1 MQNHRPDLLRD
12 RRLELGLPPTPPPLR
27 PARGLVLLGSGI
39 GLVLVLVV
47 AAFQWLA
54 QAREQSL
61 QAQVDR
67 MATVEQRARRLNTKL
82 KTVTARSNALDK
94 DTRQIVSQLV
104 AVRSGSAFLEQ
115 LRRVTP
121 QGVQL
126 RSVSVD
132 ASGTTLTL
140 EGVAQS
146 PEAFERVNAF
156 GLNLEDLP
164 AIPAGGAVVQ
174 RATADETGLLQF
186 TVKVTLDVGV
196 GVSKSVACSRI
207 GRTCCN
213 SCSPRP
219 RSTRASQ
226 RSF

>member
-1 MQNHRPDLLRD
+1 MENHRPDLLRD

-47 AAFQWLA
+47 ASFQWLA
-54 QAREQSL
+54 QVRERTL
-61 QAQVDR
+61 EGQVDR
-67 MATVEQRARRLNTKL
+67 MAMVEQRARRLNSKL
-82 KTVTARSNALDK
+82 TSVTARSKGLDK

-132 ASGTTLTL
+132 VSGTTLML

-164 AIPAGGAVVQ
+164 AVPAGGAVVQ
-174 RATADETGLLQF
+174 RATTDETGLLQF
-186 TVKVTLDVGV
+186 TLKVSLDLE
-196 GVSKSVACSRI
+196 VAPTAEQLKDLGADGLAR
-207 GRTCCN
+207 RYQLLK
-213 SCSPRP
+213 
-219 RSTRASQ
+219 Q
-226 RSF
+226 RGMPL

>member
-1 MQNHRPDLLRD
+1 MENHRPDLLRD

-47 AAFQWLA
+47 ASFQWLA
-54 QAREQSL
+54 QVRERTL
-61 QAQVDR
+61 QGQVDR
-67 MATVEQRARRLNTKL
+67 MATFEQRARRLNSKL
-82 KTVTARSNALDK
+82 KSVTARSNALDK

-132 ASGTTLTL
+132 ASGTSLTL
-140 EGVAQS
+140 EGLAQS
-146 PEAFERVNAF
+146 PEAFERLNAF

-164 AIPAGGAVVQ
+164 AVPAGGALVQ
-174 RATADETGLLQF
+174 RAKADETGLLQF
-186 TVKVTLDVGV
+186 TVKVSLDLE
-196 GVSKSVACSRI
+196 VAPTAEQLTDLGADGLAR
-207 GRTCCN
+207 RYQLLK
-213 SCSPRP
+213 
-219 RSTRASQ
+219 Q
-226 RSF
+226 RGMPL

>member
-1 MQNHRPDLLRD
+1 
-12 RRLELGLPPTPPPLR
+12 
-27 PARGLVLLGSGI
+27 VLLGSGI

-47 AAFQWLA
+47 ASFQWLA
-54 QAREQSL
+54 QVRERTL
-61 QAQVDR
+61 QGQVDR
-67 MATVEQRARRLNTKL
+67 MATVEQRARRLNSKL
-82 KTVTARSNALDK
+82 NSVTARSNALDK

-132 ASGTTLTL
+132 ASGTSLTL

-146 PEAFERVNAF
+146 LEAFERLNAF

-164 AIPAGGAVVQ
+164 SVPAGGAVVQ

-186 TVKVTLDVGV
+186 TVKVSLDLE
-196 GVSKSVACSRI
+196 VAPTAEQLTDLGADGLAR
-207 GRTCCN
+207 RYQLLK
-213 SCSPRP
+213 
-219 RSTRASQ
+219 Q
-226 RSF
+226 RGMPL

>member
-1 MQNHRPDLLRD
+1 MENHRPDLLRD

-47 AAFQWLA
+47 ASFQWLA
-54 QAREQSL
+54 QVRERTL
-61 QAQVDR
+61 QGQVDR
-67 MATVEQRARRLNTKL
+67 MAMVEQRARRLNSKL
-82 KTVTARSNALDK
+82 KSVTARSNALDK

-164 AIPAGGAVVQ
+164 AVPAGGALVQ
-174 RATADETGLLQF
+174 RAKADETGLLQF
-186 TVKVTLDVGV
+186 TVKVSLDLE
-196 GVSKSVACSRI
+196 VAPTAEQLTDLGADGLAR
-207 GRTCCN
+207 RYQLLK
-213 SCSPRP
+213 
-219 RSTRASQ
+219 Q
-226 RSF
+226 RGMPL

>member
-1 MQNHRPDLLRD
+1 MENHRPDLLRD

-47 AAFQWLA
+47 ASFQWLA
-54 QAREQSL
+54 QVRERTL
-61 QAQVDR
+61 QGQVDR
-67 MATVEQRARRLNTKL
+67 MATVEQRARRLNSKL
-82 KTVTARSNALDK
+82 KSVTARSNALDK

-132 ASGTTLTL
+132 ASGTILTL

-146 PEAFERVNAF
+146 PEAFERVNVLC
-156 GLNLEDLP
+156 LNVEDLS
-164 AIPAGGAVVQ
+164 AVPAGGAVVQ

-186 TVKVTLDVGV
+186 TVKVSLDLE
-196 GVSKSVACSRI
+196 VAPTAEQLTDLGADGLAR
-207 GRTCCN
+207 RYQLLK
-213 SCSPRP
+213 
-219 RSTRASQ
+219 Q
-226 RSF
+226 RGMPL

>member
-1 MQNHRPDLLRD
+1 MENHRPDLLRD
-12 RRLELGLPPTPPPLR
+12 RRLELGLPPTPPHLR

-47 AAFQWLA
+47 ASFQWLA
-54 QAREQSL
+54 QVRERTL
-61 QAQVDR
+61 QGQVDR
-67 MATVEQRARRLNTKL
+67 MATVEQRARRLNSKL
-82 KTVTARSNALDK
+82 KSVTARSNALDT
-94 DTRQIVSQLV
+94 DTRENVSQLV

-132 ASGTTLTL
+132 ASGTSLTL

-146 PEAFERVNAF
+146 PEAFERLNAF

-164 AIPAGGAVVQ
+164 AVPAGGAVVQ

-186 TVKVTLDVGV
+186 TVKVSLDLE
-196 GVSKSVACSRI
+196 VAPTAEQLTDLGADGLAR
-207 GRTCCN
+207 RYQLLK
-213 SCSPRP
+213 
-219 RSTRASQ
+219 Q
-226 RSF
+226 RGMPL

>member
-1 MQNHRPDLLRD
+1 MENHRPDLLRD

-47 AAFQWLA
+47 ASFQWLA
-54 QAREQSL
+54 QVRERTL
-61 QAQVDR
+61 QGQVDR
-67 MATVEQRARRLNTKL
+67 LAMVEQRARRLNSKL
-82 KTVTARSNALDK
+82 KSVTARSNALDK

-132 ASGTTLTL
+132 ASGTSLTL

-146 PEAFERVNAF
+146 PEAFERLNAF

-164 AIPAGGAVVQ
+164 AVPAGGAVVQ

-186 TVKVTLDVGV
+186 TVKVSLDLE
-196 GVSKSVACSRI
+196 VAPTPEHLTDLGADGLAR
-207 GRTCCN
+207 RYQLLK
-213 SCSPRP
+213 
-219 RSTRASQ
+219 Q
-226 RSF
+226 RGMPL

>member
-1 MQNHRPDLLRD
+1 MENHRPDLLRD
-12 RRLELGLPPTPPPLR
+12 RRLELGLPPMPPPLR

-47 AAFQWLA
+47 ASFQWLA
-54 QAREQSL
+54 QVRERTL
-61 QAQVDR
+61 QGQVDR
-67 MATVEQRARRLNTKL
+67 MATVEQRARRLNSKL
-82 KTVTARSNALDK
+82 KSVTARSNALDK

-164 AIPAGGAVVQ
+164 AIPVGGAVVQ

-186 TVKVTLDVGV
+186 TLKVSLDLGV
-196 GVSKSVACSRI
+196 A
-207 GRTCCN
+207 
-213 SCSPRP
+213 
-219 RSTRASQ
+219 STAEQLTDLGADGLARRYQLLKQ
-226 RSF
+226 RGMPL

>member
-1 MQNHRPDLLRD
+1 M
-12 RRLELGLPPTPPPLR
+12 
-27 PARGLVLLGSGI
+27 
-39 GLVLVLVV
+39 LVV
-47 AAFQWLA
+47 ASFQWLA
-54 QAREQSL
+54 QVRERTL
-61 QAQVDR
+61 QGQVDR
-67 MATVEQRARRLNTKL
+67 MAKVEQKARRLNSKL
-82 KTVTARSNALDK
+82 KSVTARSNALDK

-132 ASGTTLTL
+132 ASGTSLTL

-146 PEAFERVNAF
+146 PEAFERLNAF

-164 AIPAGGAVVQ
+164 AVPAGGAVVQ

-186 TVKVTLDVGV
+186 TVKVSLDLE
-196 GVSKSVACSRI
+196 VAPTAEQLTDLGADGLAR
-207 GRTCCN
+207 RYQLLK
-213 SCSPRP
+213 
-219 RSTRASQ
+219 Q
-226 RSF
+226 RGMPL

>member
-1 MQNHRPDLLRD
+1 MENHRPDLLRD

-47 AAFQWLA
+47 ASFQWLA
-54 QAREQSL
+54 QVRERTL
-61 QAQVDR
+61 EGQVDR
-67 MATVEQRARRLNTKL
+67 MAMVEQRARRLNSKL
-82 KTVTARSNALDK
+82 TSVTARSKGLDK

-132 ASGTTLTL
+132 VSGTTLML

-164 AIPAGGAVVQ
+164 AVPAGGAVVQ

-186 TVKVTLDVGV
+186 TVKVSLDLE
-196 GVSKSVACSRI
+196 VA
-207 GRTCCN
+207 
-213 SCSPRP
+213 
-219 RSTRASQ
+219 STAEQLMDLGADGLARRYQLLKQ
-226 RSF
+226 RGMPL

>member
-1 MQNHRPDLLRD
+1 MENHRPDLLRD

-47 AAFQWLA
+47 ASFQWLA
-54 QAREQSL
+54 QVRERTL
-61 QAQVDR
+61 QGQVDR
-67 MATVEQRARRLNTKL
+67 MAKVEQKARRLNSKL
-82 KTVTARSNALDK
+82 KSVTARSNALDK

-132 ASGTTLTL
+132 ASGTSLTL

-146 PEAFERVNAF
+146 PEAFERLNAF
-156 GLNLEDLP
+156 GLNLEDVP
-164 AIPAGGAVVQ
+164 AVPAGGAVVQ

-186 TVKVTLDVGV
+186 TVKVSLDLE
-196 GVSKSVACSRI
+196 VAPTAEQLTDLGADGLAR
-207 GRTCCN
+207 RYQLLK
-213 SCSPRP
+213 
-219 RSTRASQ
+219 Q
-226 RSF
+226 RGMPL

>member
-1 MQNHRPDLLRD
+1 M
-12 RRLELGLPPTPPPLR
+12 
-27 PARGLVLLGSGI
+27 
-39 GLVLVLVV
+39 LVV

-61 QAQVDR
+61 QAHVDR
-67 MATVEQRARRLNTKL
+67 MATVEQRARLLNTKL

-94 DTRQIVSQLV
+94 DTRQIVTQLV

-132 ASGTTLTL
+132 ASGTTLTM

-146 PEAFERVNAF
+146 PEAFERLNAF

-164 AIPAGGAVVQ
+164 AVSAGGAVVQ
-174 RATADETGLLQF
+174 RATADEMGLLQF
-186 TVKVTLDVGV
+186 SLKVTLDLGV
-196 GVSKSVACSRI
+196 VPTAEQLIDLGADGLARRYQLLKQQ
-207 GRTCCN
+207 GM
-213 SCSPRP
+213 PL
-219 RSTRASQ
+219 
-226 RSF
+226 

>member
-1 MQNHRPDLLRD
+1 MQNERPDLLRD

-27 PARGLVLLGSGI
+27 QARGLVLLGSGV
-39 GLVLVLVV
+39 GLVLVVLI

-54 QAREQSL
+54 QAREQTL
-61 QAQVDR
+61 QGQVDR
-67 MATVEQRARRLNTKL
+67 MAMVEQRVRRLDTKL
-82 KTVTARSNALDK
+82 KSVTARSNALDK

-146 PEAFERVNAF
+146 PEAFERLNAF

-164 AIPAGGAVVQ
+164 AVPAGGAVVQ

-186 TVKVTLDVGV
+186 TLKVSLDLE
-196 GVSKSVACSRI
+196 VAPTAEQLTDLGADGLARRYQLLKQQ
-207 GRTCCN
+207 GM
-213 SCSPRP
+213 PL
-219 RSTRASQ
+219 
-226 RSF
+226 

>member
-1 MQNHRPDLLRD
+1 MENHRPDLLRD

-27 PARGLVLLGSGI
+27 PARELVLLGSGI

-47 AAFQWLA
+47 ASFQWLA
-54 QAREQSL
+54 QVRERTL
-61 QAQVDR
+61 QGQVDR
-67 MATVEQRARRLNTKL
+67 MATVEQRARRLNSKL
-82 KTVTARSNALDK
+82 TSVTARSKGLDK

-132 ASGTTLTL
+132 ASGTSLTL

-146 PEAFERVNAF
+146 PEAFERLNAF

-164 AIPAGGAVVQ
+164 AVPAGGAVVQ

-186 TVKVTLDVGV
+186 TVKASLDLE
-196 GVSKSVACSRI
+196 VAPTAEQLTDLGADGLAR
-207 GRTCCN
+207 RYQLLK
-213 SCSPRP
+213 
-219 RSTRASQ
+219 Q
-226 RSF
+226 RGMPL

>member
-1 MQNHRPDLLRD
+1 MQNERPDLLRD
-12 RRLELGLPPTPPPLR
+12 RRLELGLPSTPPPLR
-27 PARGLVLLGSGI
+27 LARGLVLLGSGV

-67 MATVEQRARRLNTKL
+67 MATVEQRARRLNSKL
-82 KTVTARSNALDK
+82 TTVTERSNSLDK
-94 DTRQIVSQLV
+94 STRQIVSQLV
-104 AVRSGSAFLEQ
+104 AMRSGSAFLEQ

-132 ASGTTLTL
+132 ASGTTLMM

-146 PEAFERVNAF
+146 PEAFERLNAL

-164 AIPAGGAVVQ
+164 AVSTGGAVVQ
-174 RATADETGLLQF
+174 KATADETGLLQF
-186 TVKVTLDVGV
+186 TLKVSLDVGV
-196 GVSKSVACSRI
+196 APTAEQLTDLGADGLARRYQLLKQQ
-207 GRTCCN
+207 GM
-213 SCSPRP
+213 PL
-219 RSTRASQ
+219 
-226 RSF
+226 